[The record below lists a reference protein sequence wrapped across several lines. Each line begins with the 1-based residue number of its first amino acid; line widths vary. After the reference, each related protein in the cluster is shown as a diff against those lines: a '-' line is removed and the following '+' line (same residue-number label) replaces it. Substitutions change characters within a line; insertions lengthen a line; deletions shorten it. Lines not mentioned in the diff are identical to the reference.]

1 MPWNEFP
8 IVRVLIPF
16 VFGIC
21 IGVFHLLG
29 FFLPIW
35 FFLALSVL
43 VFVLSVVL
51 KRFVNLNYNFFIGFL
66 INALFV
72 ILGIFLSQDYYG
84 YREAGYYGNQV
95 NKANF
100 FVAQLTQ
107 NTVEKEN
114 SLQLQVEIK
123 QTIDSSTTKNSFG
136 KVVLY
141 LKKDS
146 LARQLR
152 YGDILIIQNSLSPIA
167 ASKNPY
173 QFDIQ
178 TFFKR
183 KGIQHQAYLRES
195 EWRCI
200 EKAHGFSLIRY
211 SLLAQEKMLKI
222 LENSMQGKDEFAVA
236 SALLL
241 GYRSDIS
248 DELLQAYSGSGAMHV
263 LSVSGLHVGIIFL
276 MLNFLLE
283 LFPFFKRK
291 SLTKTLL
298 LLIVIWSFAFITG
311 LSASVLRAAAMIT
324 FVIVGSNINRRT
336 SVYNS
341 ISVSALLL
349 LIINPYLLFD
359 LGFQLSYLA
368 VIAIVSLQPFI
379 QNLWS
384 PANKILQWSWS
395 LMAVSL
401 AAQIGTIPLSFLY
414 FHQFPNVF
422 LLTNFIVIPAAFL
435 ILMMGVITLAFSW
448 WSFAA
453 WLFGVVLN
461 FMVHWLNWSITFIEN
476 MPYAVLRN
484 IRFDSI
490 QFILLSGFILFLS
503 VAIIHKRK
511 KSLLLALIFFGF
523 YMGYDSYVRIENRK
537 RIEFVIYQTPKNS
550 VFAVFDQNKLS
561 YFADTAALNSFD
573 NLRFQIDN
581 QRIQYGIAD
590 YEIIDMD
597 SEVEFLSN
605 NFFKQAEFVNF
616 GSIRSVL
623 IRNDWEMP
631 NTDNMLYVNYLI
643 IDNDPKFSF
652 EDLLKTYN
660 PQMVI
665 ITARNKYWKTKG
677 WKEKL
682 AERKI
687 PFYDIAEKG
696 AFSCVITE

>member
-16 VFGIC
+16 ILGIC
-21 IGVFHLLG
+21 IGVFHFLG
-29 FFLPIW
+29 FYLPLW
-35 FFLALSVL
+35 FFIALSIT
-43 VFVLSVVL
+43 VFVLSVAL
-51 KRFVNLNYNFFIGFL
+51 KRFVNLNYNFSIGIL
-66 INALFV
+66 LNVLFV

-84 YREAGYYGNQV
+84 FREPNYYGNQL
-95 NKANF
+95 NTSKA
-100 FVAQLTQ
+100 FVARLTQ
-107 NTVEKEN
+107 NSVEKEN
-114 SLQLQVEIK
+114 SLQLQVEIT
-123 QTIDSSTTKNSFG
+123 QALDSSCTKGSFG

-152 YGDILIIQNSLSPIA
+152 YGDFLIIQNSLTPIA

-183 KGIQHQAYLRES
+183 KGIQHQAFLRES

-200 EKAHGFSLIRY
+200 KKAHGFSLIRY
-211 SLLAQEKMLKI
+211 SLFAQEKMLKI

-263 LSVSGLHVGIIFL
+263 LSVSGLHVGIIFM
-276 MLNFLLE
+276 MLNFILE

-291 SLTKTLL
+291 SLTKTLI
-298 LLIVIWSFAFITG
+298 LILVIWSFAFITG

-324 FVIVGSNINRRT
+324 FVIIGSNINRRT

-435 ILMMGVITLAFSW
+435 ILMMGVITLTFSW

-490 QFILLSGFILFLS
+490 QFIVLSGFILFLS

-537 RIEFVIYQTPKNS
+537 RIEFVIYNTPKHS
-550 VFAVFDQNKLS
+550 VMAVFDQNELY
-561 YFADTAALNSFD
+561 YFADTSAITAFQNVK
-573 NLRFQIDN
+573 FQIEN
-581 QRIQYGIAD
+581 QRVQYGFAD
-590 YEIIDMD
+590 YKLIDVD
-597 SEVEFLSN
+597 AEVDFFCN

-616 GSIRSVL
+616 GSYRSVL
-623 IRNDWEMP
+623 ISKDWEMP

-652 EDLLKTYN
+652 DDLLKTYN

-677 WKEKL
+677 WKEQL
-682 AERKI
+682 TALKI